1 MTDIIADIV
10 RSFSARQSLI
20 ISLTC
25 VYSLQRQH
33 FTYVDPVVTAYI
45 SGLVEDEDEQVE
57 DIIEQ
62 TKGMLEDATVD
73 EKDLNAL

>member
-10 RSFSARQSLI
+10 RYFLPSRRDLANSCLPI
-20 ISLTC
+20 
-25 VYSLQRQH
+25 LQRQN

-57 DIIEQ
+57 DILEQ

>member
-1 MTDIIADIV
+1 
-10 RSFSARQSLI
+10 L
-20 ISLTC
+20 LT
-25 VYSLQRQH
+25 YSRVSQRQH